1 MHGFGQLDLAQLRRR
16 RGEKWALFPPEVLPL
31 WVADMDFP
39 VAQPIRQRLQQAL
52 DDGDLGYPRHPALT
66 PLRELFAERMQQR
79 FAWQIP
85 PRRVELITEVVQ
97 GMQVAVHQFCAPG
110 DGVIVQT
117 PIYPPFLETVHSLK
131 RRLIENPLRHG
142 ADGFAMDLDGLR
154 AKASSSERARVLL
167 LCNPHNPSG
176 RAFTRAELEAV
187 AEIAVAHD
195 LTVISD
201 EIHADLTYSG
211 RRHIPLASLS
221 PEIAERTLTL
231 YSASKS
237 FNLAGL
243 RCAFAAFGG
252 DDLRARFL
260 QHPRG
265 LRGGLGALGLLATE
279 SAWRHGDGWLAELLV
294 HLQSNR
300 DFTAEF
306 LRAEMPGVVHTPPEA
321 TYLAWLD
328 CRALKL
334 APSPCAFF
342 LKQAKVAL
350 SDGPD
355 FGAPGAGFVRLNFAT
370 SRAILGEALERMAK
384 ALR

>member
-1 MHGFGQLDLAQLRRR
+1 
-16 RGEKWALFPPEVLPL
+16 
-31 WVADMDFP
+31 
-39 VAQPIRQRLQQAL
+39 
-52 DDGDLGYPRHPALT
+52 
-66 PLRELFAERMQQR
+66 
-79 FAWQIP
+79 
-85 PRRVELITEVVQ
+85 
-97 GMQVAVHQFCAPG
+97 MQVAVHQFCAPS

-154 AKASSSERARVLL
+154 AKASSGERARVLL

-201 EIHADLTYSG
+201 EIHADLVYSG
-211 RRHIPLASLS
+211 RHHIPLASLS

-252 DDLRARFL
+252 DALRARFL

-279 SAWRHGDGWLAELLV
+279 AAWRHGDGWLAELLV
-294 HLQSNR
+294 HLQGNR